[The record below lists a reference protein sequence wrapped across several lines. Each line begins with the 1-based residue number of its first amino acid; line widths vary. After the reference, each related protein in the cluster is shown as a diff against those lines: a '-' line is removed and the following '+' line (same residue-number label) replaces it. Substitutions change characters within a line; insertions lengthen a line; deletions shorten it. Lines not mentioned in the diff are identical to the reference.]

1 MKRLTDLIYLLAT
14 FVGPL
19 VGGLLTGLAAVPPV
33 RLVLLALERTA
44 GAGPWTRAV
53 WIGLSI
59 GLGYYL
65 FGAGLMIAVLLMRQ
79 LLRFRGRNVTAEQ
92 FYQPAIFLAALNNY
106 VQHILHFLFLPLV
119 RATPLLVWYYRGLGM
134 KVGPGTII
142 ATTRIWDVDMI
153 EIGADCVIG
162 GNAGMSAHVVEGN
175 RGVLRAIKIGNN
187 VNIGADTMILPGA
200 VIEDNVIVGANSL
213 VPKGAVLERDSVY
226 GGVPVQKIRSLKTPG

>member
-14 FVGPL
+14 VVGPL
-19 VGGLLTGLAAVPPV
+19 VGGLLVGLSAVPSV
-33 RLVLLALERTA
+33 RLALLALERTA
-44 GAGPWTRAV
+44 GADAWTRAL
-53 WIGLSI
+53 WLGLAL

-65 FGAGLMIAVLLMRQ
+65 FGLCLMVTVLLMRQ
-79 LLRFRGRNVTAEQ
+79 LLRFRGRNVTTEQ

-106 VQHILHFLFLPLV
+106 ILHILHFLFLPLI
-119 RATPLLVWYYRGLGM
+119 RATPLLVWFYRGLGM

-153 EIGADCVIG
+153 EIGANCVIG

-175 RGVLRAIKIGNN
+175 RGVLRRIRIGDN

-213 VPKGAVLERDSVY
+213 VPKGMLLERDAVY
-226 GGVPVQKIRSLKTPG
+226 GGVPVQKIRSRSKE